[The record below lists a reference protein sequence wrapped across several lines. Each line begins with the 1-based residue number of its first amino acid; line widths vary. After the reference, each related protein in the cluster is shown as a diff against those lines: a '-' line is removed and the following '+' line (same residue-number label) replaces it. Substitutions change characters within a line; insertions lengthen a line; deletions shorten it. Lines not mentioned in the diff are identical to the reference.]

1 MDYRQLIDWCTETPN
16 ASDIVHE
23 IVRETKKLTVR
34 GRVPTEKEREALAL
48 LMEARAAADAQEA
61 TAAAQD
67 GYAIEKRERHERDGI
82 REAVLEARLRRSSG
96 GRSVLSEAKRLD
108 NAAAPA
114 S

>member
-23 IVRETKKLTVR
+23 IVRETKKLTAR

-67 GYAIEKRERHERDGI
+67 AYAVEKRERHERDGI
-82 REAVLEARLRRSSG
+82 REAVLEARRNRAG
-96 GRSVLSEAKRLD
+96 GAGPIAQGSRLD
-108 NAAAPA
+108 NSAAQA
-114 S
+114 